1 MKKLFLTT
9 VSSVL
14 TLSSMTLAMSPQA
27 NALTDNYQP
36 DNPFLKEITSPT
48 YPQPTLF
55 DSSDTLI
62 SGVYCQRRGNQTC
75 CADSYGNWSCY
86 WH

>member
-1 MKKLFLTT
+1 MKKLLVTT
-9 VSSVL
+9 VSSLL
-14 TLSSMTLAMSPQA
+14 TLSSITLAMSSQVS
-27 NALTDNYQP
+27 ALTSTNEP
-36 DNPFLKEITSPT
+36 NNPFIQQTTSST
-48 YPQPTLF
+48 YPQPTLL
-55 DSSDTLI
+55 DSSDPLI